1 MAWKRDAD
9 GWPVFRHQWMPTWL
23 RITVRVTILLPVAP
37 LIWAGWLGEWLFKAV
52 DPYLP
57 RGL

>member
-9 GWPVFRHQWMPTWL
+9 GWRIRRGEWMPTWL
-23 RITVRVTILLPVAP
+23 RITVRVIILLPIWP
-37 LIWAGWLGEWLFKAV
+37 LQLAGMLAEWVYETV